1 MARKPKA
8 IDPDRQYKIM
18 FSSRFEHA
26 NRIYVPRRGQTVRVK
41 GSILVEIKD
50 KIDGYEAV

>member
-1 MARKPKA
+1 MAKKPAA

-18 FSSRFEHA
+18 FSSRFEHGG
-26 NRIYVPRRGQTVRVK
+26 RVYVPRRGQTIRVK
-41 GSILVEIKD
+41 GHILVGIKD